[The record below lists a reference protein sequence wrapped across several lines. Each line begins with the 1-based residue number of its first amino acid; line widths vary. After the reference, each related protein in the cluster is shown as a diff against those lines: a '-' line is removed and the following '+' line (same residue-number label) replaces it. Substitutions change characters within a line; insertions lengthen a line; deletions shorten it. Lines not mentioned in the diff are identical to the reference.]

1 MSDLESVF
9 SSSEREVRSPPER
22 MSPSS
27 DLQASHSS
35 SEREVRSLP
44 ERMSPSS
51 DPLIERKHFYILA
64 SLYAISVLSVFL
76 VYKVAS
82 NLPFWEEVMVALF
95 LGLPLASLG
104 LFLLLLVREMYLVCV
119 IFLRLIKRITEEN
132 NVIIN

>member
-1 MSDLESVF
+1 MSDLESVLP
-9 SSSEREVRSPPER
+9 SSERMVRSPPER

-27 DLQASHSS
+27 DLLASHSS
-35 SEREVRSLP
+35 S
-44 ERMSPSS
+44 
-51 DPLIERKHFYILA
+51 DPVIERKHFYILA
-64 SLYAISVLSVFL
+64 ALYVTSVLSVFL

-82 NLPFWEEVMVALF
+82 NLPFWEEVMVAFF

-119 IFLRLIKRITEEN
+119 IFLRLIKRLTEEN